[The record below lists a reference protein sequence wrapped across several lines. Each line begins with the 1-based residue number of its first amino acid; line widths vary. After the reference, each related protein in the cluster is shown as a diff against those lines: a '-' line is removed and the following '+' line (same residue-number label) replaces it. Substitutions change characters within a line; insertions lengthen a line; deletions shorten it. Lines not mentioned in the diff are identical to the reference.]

1 MEIVL
6 ATRNE
11 GKLREIRELIKGL
24 EVEILSLKDI
34 PEVPVIRESG
44 SSFRENALMKA
55 EAIASFTKKV
65 TIADDSG
72 LEVDF
77 LNGNPGVYSARFA
90 GENANDDANNEEL
103 LIRLKG
109 VPLSKRGAT
118 FRCVIAVV
126 SPEGKEDI
134 AEGECRGIIQF
145 EGRGEFGFGYDP
157 LFFVPEYGKT
167 FAELPPEIKN
177 KISHRA
183 KAMEKLRVVLKEYL
197 KMQSRFIEKG

>member
-1 MEIVL
+1 VEIIL

-11 GKLREIRELIKGL
+11 GKLREINELINQLNVK
-24 EVEILSLKDI
+24 ILSLKDI
-34 PEVPVIRESG
+34 PEVPVIIECG
-44 SSFRENALMKA
+44 SSFLENALIKA

-77 LNGNPGVYSARFA
+77 LNGKPGVYSARFA
-90 GENANDDANNEEL
+90 GENASDDANNKEL
-103 LIRLKG
+103 LIRLEG

-126 SPEGKEDI
+126 APEGKEYI
-134 AEGECRGIIQF
+134 VEGECRGIIQF
-145 EGRGEFGFGYDP
+145 EERGKFGFGYDP

-167 FAELPPEIKN
+167 FAELLPEIKN

-197 KMQSRFIEKG
+197 KTTEKG

>member
-11 GKLREIRELIKGL
+11 GKLREIKELIKGL
-24 EVEILSLKDI
+24 GAEILSLKDI
-34 PEVPVIRESG
+34 PEVPVVIESG
-44 SSFRENALMKA
+44 SSFWENALMKA

-77 LNGNPGVYSARFA
+77 LNGEPGVYSARFA
-90 GENANDDANNEEL
+90 GEDASDDENNKEL
-103 LIRLKG
+103 FIRLEG

-118 FRCVIAVV
+118 FKCVIAVV
-126 SPEGKEDI
+126 APGGKKDI
-134 AEGECRGIIQF
+134 VEGECRGIIQF
-145 EGRGEFGFGYDP
+145 EERGEFGFGYDP
-157 LFFVPEYGKT
+157 LFFVPEHGKT

-197 KMQSRFIEKG
+197 KTEK

>member
-1 MEIVL
+1 MEIVI

-11 GKLREIRELIKGL
+11 GKLQEIKELIKGL
-24 EVEILSLKDI
+24 QVEVLSLKDI
-34 PEVPVIRESG
+34 PEVPVVREGG

-55 EAIASFTKKV
+55 EVIASFTKKV
-65 TIADDSG
+65 SIADDSG
-72 LEVDF
+72 LAVDF
-77 LNGNPGVYSARFA
+77 LKGEPGVYSARFA
-90 GENANDDANNEEL
+90 GEDANDGENNKEL
-103 LIRLKG
+103 LRRLEG
-109 VPLSKRGAT
+109 VPISKRGAT

-126 SPEGKEDI
+126 TPEGKKDI

-157 LFFVPEYGKT
+157 LFFVPEYRRT
-167 FAELPPEIKN
+167 FPELSPEIKN

-197 KMQSRFIEKG
+197 KTEKTSVEKG

>member
-11 GKLREIRELIKGL
+11 GKLREIKELIKGL
-24 EVEILSLKDI
+24 NLKVLSLKDI
-34 PEVPVIRESG
+34 PEVLAIQESG
-44 SSFRENALMKA
+44 STFRENALIKSK
-55 EAIASFTKKV
+55 AIASLTKKITV
-65 TIADDSG
+65 ADDSG

-77 LNGNPGVYSARFA
+77 LNGKPGVYSARFA
-90 GENANDDANNEEL
+90 GENANDDANNKEL
-103 LIRLKG
+103 LIRLEG
-109 VPLSKRGAT
+109 VPLYKRGAT

-126 SPEGKEDI
+126 APEGKEDI
-134 AEGECRGIIQF
+134 VEGECRGIIQF
-145 EGRGEFGFGYDP
+145 EERGKFGFGYDP

-167 FAELPPEIKN
+167 FAELPPGIKN

-197 KMQSRFIEKG
+197 KRIEKG

>member
-11 GKLREIRELIKGL
+11 GKLQEIKELIKGL
-24 EVEILSLKDI
+24 NVKILSLKDI
-34 PEVPVIRESG
+34 PEAAIIQECG
-44 SSFRENALMKA
+44 SSFRENALIKSK
-55 EAIASFTKKV
+55 AIASLTKKITV
-65 TIADDSG
+65 ADDSG

-77 LNGNPGVYSARFA
+77 LNGKPGIYSARFA
-90 GENANDDANNEEL
+90 GENANDDANNKEL
-103 LIRLKG
+103 LIRLEG

-126 SPEGKEDI
+126 TPEGKEDI
-134 AEGECRGIIQF
+134 VEGECRGIIQF
-145 EGRGEFGFGYDP
+145 EKSGEFGFGYDP

-167 FAELPPEIKN
+167 FADLPPEIKN

-183 KAMEKLRVVLKEYL
+183 KAMEKLRVVLKEHL
-197 KMQSRFIEKG
+197 KTGKRVIEKG

>member
-1 MEIVL
+1 MEIVI

-11 GKLREIRELIKGL
+11 GKLREIKELIKGL
-24 EVEILSLKDI
+24 QVEILSLKDI
-34 PEVPVIRESG
+34 PEVPVVRECG

-55 EAIASFTKKV
+55 EVIASFTKKV

-77 LNGNPGVYSARFA
+77 LKGEPGVYSARFA
-90 GENANDDANNEEL
+90 GEDANDGENNKEL
-103 LIRLKG
+103 LRRLEG
-109 VPLSKRGAT
+109 VPLSKRGAA

-126 SPEGKEDI
+126 TPEGKEDI

-145 EGRGEFGFGYDP
+145 EGRGKFGFGYDP
-157 LFFVPEYGKT
+157 LFFVPEYRRT
-167 FAELPPEIKN
+167 FAELSPEIKN

-197 KMQSRFIEKG
+197 KTEKRA

>member
-11 GKLREIRELIKGL
+11 GKLREIKELIKGL

-34 PEVPVIRESG
+34 PEVPVIQECG
-44 SSFRENALMKA
+44 SSFRENALIKA

-77 LNGNPGVYSARFA
+77 LNGKPGVYSARFA
-90 GENANDDANNEEL
+90 GENASDDKNNKE
-103 LIRLKG
+103 LIRKLEG
-109 VPLSKRGAT
+109 VLLSERGAT
-118 FRCVIAVV
+118 FKCVIAVA
-126 SPEGKEDI
+126 SPAGNKDVV
-134 AEGECRGIIQF
+134 EGECRGIIQF
-145 EGRGEFGFGYDP
+145 EEKGNFGFGYDP
-157 LFFVPEYGKT
+157 LFFVPEHGKT

-197 KMQSRFIEKG
+197 KTEKRTVEKG